1 MHLNWWEVNWFVVI
15 STPATNKLWTWNLYR
30 VVKIFNAR
38 LTRFIDSWA
47 SSVYV
52 WILWMNNIRMQEHNY
67 FATTKLPHPF
77 LLPDLLLW
85 YYLSKYCSS
94 DFFTS
99 IPPKNLSKRIV
110 LIIQLYRH
118 LLIYGMK
125 IVWYCFSHS
134 IYHIWHRSPGLL
146 KITKTQKKTNL
157 VIYSTCQQMVLV
169 STCCI

>member
-1 MHLNWWEVNWFVVI
+1 MHLNWWEVNVFVVI
-15 STPATNKLWTWNLYR
+15 STPANNKQWTWNLYR
-30 VVKIFNAR
+30 VVVKIFNAR

-118 LLIYGMK
+118 LLIYGMT

-134 IYHIWHRSPGLL
+134 IF
-146 KITKTQKKTNL
+146 ITDTEAPVCWK
-157 VIYSTCQQMVLV
+157 
-169 STCCI
+169 